1 MQNRPVTL
9 LKKRLW
15 HRCFPVNFAKFL
27 RNQFYRTAPPGDCI
41 WMESSI
47 KWYISQHFT
56 GSPYFTFVNS
66 NSFLNYHL
74 TAYRTS
80 TFFISVCNY
89 FGTNSLEYFSL
100 EKVFLLSYWTVRDHG
115 SFFPLHSLLISTA
128 YWCNHFVKIVRSSQ
142 PGKKI
147 SFLWLQRM
155 CSFNVR
161 YRQYRTD
168 Y

>member
-1 MQNRPVTL
+1 
-9 LKKRLW
+9 
-15 HRCFPVNFAKFL
+15 
-27 RNQFYRTAPPGDCI
+27 
-41 WMESSI
+41 MEGSI
-47 KWYISQHFT
+47 KWYILQHFT
-56 GSPYFTFVNS
+56 GFPYFTFVNS

-74 TAYRTS
+74 KAYRTS
-80 TFFISVCNY
+80 AFFISVCNY

-142 PGKKI
+142 SGKKI
-147 SFLWLQRM
+147 SFLWQQRM
-155 CSFNVR
+155 CSFNVW

-168 Y
+168 FWFFNGFFNRIFIKKYKTKTKKHLHEIV